1 MFVKVFV
8 FLCVCVSLYMCVC
21 MFVCSRVCVCVSVY
35 VCVYVS
41 VCLCVC
47 FCLCLCVCVF
57 VCMGLNFFAYVIFVT
72 RCRLSSHYRK
82 VMKRNISYKSFPYT
96 AHFHTHVKHC
106 LYSTAFNGFRD
117 IRRLVSIFP
126 AGGSSQS
133 QESIQPLISSGKF
146 KEPFYQNCVILKH
159 KHSLA
164 RAGTTLSVGWR
175 GSRP

>member
-1 MFVKVFV
+1 M
-8 FLCVCVSLYMCVC
+8 CVCVSLYVRVYVCVFSC
-21 MFVCSRVCVCVSVY
+21 VCVCVCVCLC

-96 AHFHTHVKHC
+96 AHFYTHVKHC

-117 IRRLVSIFP
+117 IRRLVDTTGEEPQF
-126 AGGSSQS
+126 
-133 QESIQPLISSGKF
+133 QPHSRLRCRFI
-146 KEPFYQNCVILKH
+146 PLYQNQSFGATK
-159 KHSLA
+159 
-164 RAGTTLSVGWR
+164 
-175 GSRP
+175 